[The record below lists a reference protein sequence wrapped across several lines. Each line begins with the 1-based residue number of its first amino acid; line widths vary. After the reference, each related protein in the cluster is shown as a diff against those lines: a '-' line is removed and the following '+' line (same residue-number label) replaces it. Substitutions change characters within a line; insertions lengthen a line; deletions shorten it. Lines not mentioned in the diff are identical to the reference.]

1 MRVYSFTNMNSL
13 NIICTTDSEYVPI
26 AECLL
31 TSLNDN
37 SPGPVV
43 HLRAVNCSSDDI
55 EKLKSCYS
63 NINIIIDNIELNT
76 KRDRIQREQGIL
88 LQEKLTHGFRKKLTN
103 HRGARW
109 LYSEKMAYCSNIK
122 FNTINSV
129 MSTGAT
135 NIFYIDLDSIIR
147 SNLDPLYDIIMNNEM
162 VFRVTD
168 ITGELSTRFENRT
181 VMYHGGMFGAV
192 NNDNNKNIFQ
202 AIEDVVSE
210 DMYNWDIDETAIY
223 DAIENSGTAV
233 YRLPAKYKDEGSY
246 NTDIDDYI
254 FNDQS
259 VIWSGAGHIKYT
271 SEKYVDECKKYNT
284 NI

>member
-1 MRVYSFTNMNSL
+1 MNSF

-31 TSLNDN
+31 TSLNAN

-55 EKLKSCYS
+55 EKLRSCYS
-63 NINIIIDNIELNT
+63 NVNIIVDNIELNT
-76 KRDRIQREQGIL
+76 KRDRIQREHGIL
-88 LQEKLTHGFRKKLTN
+88 LQEKLAHGFRKKLTN

-122 FNTINSV
+122 FNTINRV
-129 MSTGAT
+129 LNTGAT

-147 SNLDPLYDIIMNNEM
+147 SNLDALYDIIMNNEM

-168 ITGELSTRFENRT
+168 ITGELSARFENRT

-192 NNDNNKNIFQ
+192 NNDTNKNIFQ

-223 DAIENSGTAV
+223 DAIENSSTDV
-233 YRLPAKYKDEGSY
+233 YRLPAIYKDEGRY

-259 VIWSGAGHIKYT
+259 TIWSGAGHVKYT
-271 SEKYVDECKKYNT
+271 SEKYVDECKKYND